1 MLLMAINC
9 GAFLSSVKG
18 RPHVIVAL
26 VYVENYHNIH
36 KYIYKKYDYSLC
48 FNNSYITFKIEYF
61 K

>member
-18 RPHVIVAL
+18 RPHVIFAL

-36 KYIYKKYDYSLC
+36 KYIC
-48 FNNSYITFKIEYF
+48 I
-61 K
+61 